1 MVLLRLFAFPAA
13 GGAPMARA
21 AVAPKVAAPAAA
33 PRMATA
39 PVGAAPSA
47 LHAAVAPARPTQG
60 PAPKSSPPPAA
71 SSAARAPSSL
81 EPPPWVEEA
90 DESAYAPQAAPET
103 APEATHEAAHEVARE
118 LRAAPLRAPS
128 PPAMA
133 MALPVTAPAE
143 ALAVVPTLLGDR
155 WNAVARRLDASGV
168 VVALTRELAWQATL
182 TAAEQGD
189 AGRETWTLMVESASL
204 RADSL
209 RDKLQA
215 ALAAEL
221 GSPVQLN
228 LVAGVPVDSPARRD
242 AVTRARRQAEA
253 EAIIRTDP
261 VVVDVLARFK
271 TARIVSGS
279 IKPLSSEEGTAS

>member
-1 MVLLRLFAFPAA
+1 
-13 GGAPMARA
+13 
-21 AVAPKVAAPAAA
+21 
-33 PRMATA
+33 
-39 PVGAAPSA
+39 
-47 LHAAVAPARPTQG
+47 
-60 PAPKSSPPPAA
+60 
-71 SSAARAPSSL
+71 
-81 EPPPWVEEA
+81 
-90 DESAYAPQAAPET
+90 
-103 APEATHEAAHEVARE
+103 
-118 LRAAPLRAPS
+118 
-128 PPAMA
+128 MA
-133 MALPVTAPAE
+133 MALPVAAPAE
-143 ALAVVPTLLGDR
+143 ALAVVPTALGDR
-155 WNAVARRLDASGV
+155 WDAVARRLEASGV

-182 TAAEQGD
+182 TATEQGD

-228 LVAGVPVDSPARRD
+228 LVAGVPADSPARRD

-253 EAIIRTDP
+253 EAVIRTDP